1 MIYWDSSALVKKY
14 LREEGS
20 DVVMQRLIG
29 DGVVA
34 TSILSFAEIHAVF
47 ARKASER
54 VISAT
59 AQKLLIRSF
68 ESDWQSMI
76 VVHMNEVILPV
87 VRDVLSRHNLRGA
100 DAVHLASG
108 LYLARR
114 TKCPKLSFGC
124 ADDRLLKAASAEGL
138 LAWNPLEM
146 PAV

>member
-20 DVVMQRLIG
+20 DAVMQRLAG
-29 DGVVA
+29 DAVVT

-54 VISAT
+54 TISSMAK
-59 AQKLLIRSF
+59 KLLIRSF
-68 ESDWQSMI
+68 ESDWQSMV
-76 VVHMNEVILPV
+76 VVHVNDVILPV

-114 TKCPKLSFGC
+114 TKCPKLCFGC
-124 ADDRLLKAASAEGL
+124 ADDRLLKAAAAEGL
-138 LAWNPLEM
+138 LAWNPLTE